1 MLPEIKV
8 YKINYDFIINNYLD
22 QSLWKKEWN
31 VFVYKDLV
39 FTLNLRSIDVYDD
52 SISFNVKING
62 LSGYS
67 RTIWYYTK
75 NSNVNVLKKQIAGTI
90 FDLMVDYE
98 ASAIR
103 RTPEYIKFNET
114 ENEER
119 ERLTEIAEGYLDDKG
134 IDDEDIREAYI
145 DKYLDKNM
153 RVDVMRNQYLS
164 SWRYNM
170 YPEMF
175 LMFTKVMNDDTRWN
189 NVVRAIRDKLK
200 IREIEKQLDEFLEE
214 FNNGEYYDT
223 MKEELEDI

>member
-8 YKINYDFIINNYLD
+8 YKINYEFIINNYLD
-22 QSLWKKEWN
+22 QSLWKREWN

-39 FTLNLRSIDVYDD
+39 FTLNIRSIDVYDD

-62 LSGYS
+62 LSSYS
-67 RTIWYYTK
+67 RTIWHYTK

-103 RTPEYIKFNET
+103 RTDEYIKFNET

-119 ERLTEIAEGYLDDKG
+119 DRLTAIAEEYLDDRD
-134 IDDEDIREAYI
+134 ITDDDIREAYI
-145 DKYLDKNM
+145 DKYISNNA
-153 RVDVMRNQYLS
+153 RVDVLRSQYLS

-175 LMFTKVMNDDTRWN
+175 LMFTKVMNDETRWN
-189 NVVRAIRDKLK
+189 NVVKAIRDKIK
-200 IREIEKQLDEFLEE
+200 IKEIEKQLDGFLEE
-214 FNNGEYYDT
+214 FNNEDYYNI